1 MKKLALVICMLIASA
16 VALYAEEGNE
26 SRRFEVSGTAYAP
39 IGESSEF
46 LGEVTFASD
55 LSDLVGL
62 SVDGLVSHLSDDD
75 PTWGASLNVYV
86 EPKVADRFYIIPS
99 MGLGVYGG
107 DWWTY
112 NDAVRFGGNMAVAL
126 RYEVNESLFCGLKVK
141 AIFCKH
147 DMNAMLVG
155 VNIGMH
161 F

>member
-1 MKKLALVICMLIASA
+1 MKKLALVVCMLIASA

-75 PTWGASLNVYV
+75 PTTFMLSRRWPTGSISFLRWVWVCTVATGGPTTTLFDSV
-86 EPKVADRFYIIPS
+86 ETWRSP
-99 MGLGVYGG
+99 
-107 DWWTY
+107 
-112 NDAVRFGGNMAVAL
+112 
-126 RYEVNESLFCGLKVK
+126 C
-141 AIFCKH
+141 
-147 DMNAMLVG
+147 AMR
-155 VNIGMH
+155 
-161 F
+161 